1 MEHKPTAIEL
11 RFQYIVQHVAVTLQ
25 IKHFSVTFT
34 ENLTFV
40 LSKTYNNLGFSYLT
54 GSCEC
59 NSIGLGVPPGP
70 IR

>member
-1 MEHKPTAIEL
+1 MEHNPTTIEL
-11 RFQYIVQHVAVTLQ
+11 RFQYIVQ

-40 LSKTYNNLGFSYLT
+40 QSKTYNNLGFSYLT